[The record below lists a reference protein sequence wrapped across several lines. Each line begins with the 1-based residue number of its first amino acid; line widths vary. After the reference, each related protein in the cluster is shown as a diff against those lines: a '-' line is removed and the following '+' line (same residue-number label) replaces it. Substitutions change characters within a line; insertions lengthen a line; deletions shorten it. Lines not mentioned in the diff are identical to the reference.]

1 MTGKTFFALVSIGI
15 SVFAGGR
22 VSAEFDRDRSGS
34 GQELGFGIN
43 YLDKAFN
50 NAIYSYPTLDGTVV
64 EVKKP
69 EIIYVSKA
77 YGPSIYSYPGT
88 GPRTVTAFNLLYV
101 NPAYGQAIYSYQGN
115 YQIPGRF
122 SLLRGWI
129 D

>member
-1 MTGKTFFALVSIGI
+1 MTGKTLFALVSIGI

-22 VSAEFDRDRSGS
+22 ASAEFDRDNSGS
-34 GQELGFGIN
+34 GQEFRFGIN

-50 NAIYSYPTLDGTVV
+50 NAIYSYPTLDGSVF

-69 EIIYVSKA
+69 EIIYVSNA

-115 YQIPGRF
+115 YQLPRRF
-122 SLLRGWI
+122 SLLPGLN